1 MGSATT
7 VSLPFPIGNS
17 IVTILCNIAVGVFE
31 IALAASVIAILVG
44 GFFYLTAG
52 GSEQR
57 AAKGKQALTYAVYGI
72 VVVILA
78 WGAAFIVAELLGG
91 VNATLSG
98 CSSGG
103 GGGGGGGG
111 AVVL

>member
-1 MGSATT
+1 MGATQS

-17 IVTILCNIAVGVFE
+17 FVTLLCNIAVGVFE
-31 IALAASVIAILVG
+31 IALAASVIAFLVG
-44 GFFYLTAG
+44 AFFYLTAG

-57 AAKGKQALTYAVYGI
+57 AAKGKQALTYAVFG
-72 VVVILA
+72 VAVVILA

-98 CSSGG
+98 CSS
-103 GGGGGGGG
+103 
-111 AVVL
+111 